1 MTTSTHHHDTSLHT
15 GSIARRANA
24 VLLTMCF
31 GVFLA
36 QLDSSV
42 VFLGLKHIGGDLHAS
57 ISEMQWVLDSYN
69 LVYATFLL
77 TGGTLGDLYGRLR
90 IFACGIALIVIGSL
104 VCALAPDGTTL
115 IAGRAIT
122 GLGAA
127 LEVTSSLAIVSITFP
142 NAAARGRALGLWAS
156 CNGVAMAIGPTIGG
170 LLVDHV
176 GWRSVFVLSVPIGLV
191 TLLLSYLYVGESR
204 HPHGRQL
211 DPVAQLLAVIGLGA
225 LSFITIE
232 GQHRGW
238 TSPLIVG
245 MALAAVGAAI
255 AFVRVERGRPGAM
268 VPLDI
273 FRNAPFSAALAIAGL
288 MTFGMYSMLFLMPLY
303 FQSITGASAF
313 VAGLELL
320 PISIAFVAVSQ
331 KSGVL
336 MHRFG
341 ARAMLVGGMGF
352 MGTGLLALTQ
362 ISGIISGTTS
372 MVLVQLALIVIGVGL
387 GLNTGPVNAVAVAA
401 VPAARSGTASG
412 LLNTARMTGATMGI
426 ALLGAIYAAHAQAG
440 STQAM
445 LDGLHWAFL
454 GGAIAELSG
463 VVIALVFTRADS
475 MVQRSA

>member
-1 MTTSTHHHDTSLHT
+1 MTISTNHATSSRCE
-15 GSIARRANA
+15 GNQRRAGA
-24 VLLTMCF
+24 VLVTMCF

-77 TGGTLGDLYGRLR
+77 TGGALGDLYGRLR
-90 IFACGIALIVIGSL
+90 VFACGVALIVIGSL
-104 VCALAPDGTTL
+104 VCALAPDGVTL
-115 IAGRAIT
+115 ITGRAIT

-127 LEVTSSLAIVSITFP
+127 LEVPSSLAIVSITFP
-142 NAAARGRALGLWAS
+142 DTAARGRALGFWAS
-156 CNGVAMAIGPTIGG
+156 CNGIAMAIGPTIGG
-170 LLVDHV
+170 FLVDSV
-176 GWRSVFVLSVPIGLV
+176 GWRSIFFLSVPIGLL
-191 TLLLSYLYVGESR
+191 TLLLGYLYVGESR

-211 DPVAQLLAVIGLGA
+211 DPTAQLLAVIGLGA
-225 LSFITIE
+225 LSFVTIE

-238 TSPLIVG
+238 GSPLIVG
-245 MALAAVGAAI
+245 MALAAIGAAI
-255 AFVRVERGRPGAM
+255 AFLLVERGRPGAM

-273 FRNAPFSAALAIAGL
+273 FQTASFNAALAVAGL

-320 PISIAFVAVSQ
+320 PVSITFVLVSQ
-331 KSGVL
+331 CSGGL

-341 ARAMLVGGMGF
+341 ARTMLVGGMSF
-352 MGTGLLALTQ
+352 MGIGLLALTQ
-362 ISGIISGTTS
+362 ISATTP
-372 MVLVQLALIVIGVGL
+372 MLLIQLALIVIGAGL

-412 LLNTARMTGATMGI
+412 LLNTARMVGATMGI

-440 STQAM
+440 GTPAM
-445 LDGLHWAFL
+445 LSGLRWAFL
-454 GGAIAELSG
+454 GGAIGELSG
-463 VVIALVFTRADS
+463 AVIALIFTRANS
-475 MVQRSA
+475 MVQKPA

>member
-1 MTTSTHHHDTSLHT
+1 MTISTDRIAPTRPDGMIRNT
-15 GSIARRANA
+15 GA

-42 VFLGLKHIGGDLHAS
+42 VFLGLKHIGSDLDAS

-77 TGGTLGDLYGRLR
+77 TGGALGDLYGRR
-90 IFACGIALIVIGSL
+90 RVFICGVALIAIGSL
-104 VCALAPDGTTL
+104 VCALAQDGPTL

-142 NAAARGRALGLWAS
+142 DATTRGRALGFWAS

-170 LLVDHV
+170 LLVDNV
-176 GWRSVFVLSVPIGLV
+176 GWRSVFVLSVPIGLL
-191 TLLLSYLYVGESR
+191 TLLLAYLYVGESR

-211 DPVAQLLAVIGLGA
+211 DPVAQILAVVGLGA
-225 LSFITIE
+225 LAFVTIE
-232 GQHRGW
+232 SQHRGW
-238 TSPLIVG
+238 MSPLIIGVA
-245 MALAAVGAAI
+245 MAAVGAAM
-255 AFVRVERGRPGAM
+255 AFVYVERGRAGAM

-273 FRNAPFSAALAIAGL
+273 FRNAVFNASLAIAGL
-288 MTFGMYSMLFLMPLY
+288 MTFGMYAMLFLMPLY
-303 FQSITGASAF
+303 FQSIAGASAF
-313 VAGLELL
+313 IAGLELL
-320 PISIAFVAVSQ
+320 PISIAFVVVSQ
-331 KSGVL
+331 KSGAL

-341 ARAMLVGGMGF
+341 ARAMLVGGMSL
-352 MGTGLLALTQ
+352 MGAGLLALTQ
-362 ISGIISGTTS
+362 ISAIAP
-372 MVLVQLALIVIGVGL
+372 MALVQLALIVIGMGL

-401 VPAARSGTASG
+401 VPASRSGTASG

-440 STQAM
+440 SPSAT
-445 LDGLHWAFL
+445 LSGLRWAFL

-463 VVIALVFTRADS
+463 AAIALAFTRADS
-475 MVQRSA
+475 MVHKPA

>member
-1 MTTSTHHHDTSLHT
+1 MTISTNHT
-15 GSIARRANA
+15 APPQVKSIARRANA

-42 VFLGLKHIGGDLHAS
+42 VFLGLKHIGRDLNAS

-77 TGGTLGDLYGRLR
+77 TGGALGDLYGRLR
-90 IFACGIALIVIGSL
+90 VFACGIALIVAGLL
-104 VCALAPDGTTL
+104 VCALAQDGTTL
-115 IAGRAIT
+115 IAGRAVT

-142 NAAARGRALGLWAS
+142 DAKARGRALGLWAS
-156 CNGVAMAIGPTIGG
+156 CNGIAMAIGPTVGG

-176 GWRSVFVLSVPIGLV
+176 GWRSIFVLSVPIGLV

-204 HPHGRQL
+204 HPQGRQL

-225 LSFITIE
+225 LSFLTIE

-245 MALAAVGAAI
+245 MAIAALGAAI

-273 FRNAPFSAALAIAGL
+273 FRNAPFNAALAIAGL

-313 VAGLELL
+313 VAGMELL
-320 PISIAFVAVSQ
+320 PISIAFVVVSQ
-331 KSGVL
+331 KSGAL

-341 ARAMLVGGMGF
+341 ARAMLVGGMSF
-352 MGTGLLALTQ
+352 MGTGLLALMQ
-362 ISGIISGTTS
+362 ISATTP
-372 MVLVQLALIVIGVGL
+372 MALVQLALIVIGVGL

-401 VPAARSGTASG
+401 VTAARSGTASG

-426 ALLGAIYAAHAQAG
+426 ALLGAIYASHAQAG
-440 STQAM
+440 GTQAM

-454 GGAIAELSG
+454 GGAVAELIG
-463 VVIALVFTRADS
+463 TVIALLFTRANS
-475 MVQRSA
+475 MVQKPA

>member
-1 MTTSTHHHDTSLHT
+1 MTISTNHETPSRTD
-15 GSIARRANA
+15 GAARRANA

-42 VFLGLKHIGGDLHAS
+42 VFLGLKHIGGDLNAS

-77 TGGTLGDLYGRLR
+77 TGGALGDLYGRLR
-90 IFACGIALIVIGSL
+90 VFACGIALIVAGSL
-104 VCALAPDGTTL
+104 VCAVAQDGTTL
-115 IAGRAIT
+115 IAGRAVT

-142 NAAARGRALGLWAS
+142 DAKARGRALGLWAS
-156 CNGVAMAIGPTIGG
+156 CNGIAMAIGPTIGG

-176 GWRSVFVLSVPIGLV
+176 GWRSIFVLSVPIGLA

-204 HPHGRQL
+204 HPQGRQL
-211 DPVAQLLAVIGLGA
+211 DPAAQLLAVIGLGA
-225 LSFITIE
+225 LSFLTIE

-245 MALAAVGAAI
+245 MAIAAIGAAI

-273 FRNAPFSAALAIAGL
+273 FRNAPFNAALAIAGL

-313 VAGLELL
+313 VAGMELL
-320 PISIAFVAVSQ
+320 PISIAFVVVSQ
-331 KSGVL
+331 KSGAL

-362 ISGIISGTTS
+362 ISGATS
-372 MVLVQLALIVIGVGL
+372 MILVQLALIVIGIGL

-426 ALLGAIYAAHAQAG
+426 ALLGAIYAGYAQAG
-440 STQAM
+440 GTQAM
-445 LDGLHWAFL
+445 LSGLHWAFL

-463 VVIALVFTRADS
+463 VVIALAFTRANS
-475 MVQRSA
+475 MVQKPA